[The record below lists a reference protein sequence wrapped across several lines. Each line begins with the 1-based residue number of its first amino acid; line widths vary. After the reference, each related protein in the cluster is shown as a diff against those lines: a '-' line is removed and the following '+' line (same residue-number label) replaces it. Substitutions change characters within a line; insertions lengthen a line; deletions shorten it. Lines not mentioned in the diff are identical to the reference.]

1 MMNTTGRN
9 VNILLHLMNMI
20 WMVILNSLNFT
31 EYRKQLNQTTNN
43 NIEIKAVKDTTY
55 RMVKTKPDNKVN
67 QQYFS

>member
-43 NIEIKAVKDTTY
+43 NTEIRAVKDTTY
-55 RMVKTKPDNKVN
+55 RMVKTKSDNKVN